1 MLRFVVQK
9 YVNIVHSA
17 AEACDKKEAIVIA
30 TEWKEFLEI
39 DWQHVYDNMSKPAFV
54 FDGRLL
60 IDAEKLRKI
69 GFRVSR
75 CSHLETCRYC

>member
-1 MLRFVVQK
+1 M
-9 YVNIVHSA
+9 
-17 AEACDKKEAIVIA
+17 IA

-69 GFRVSR
+69 GFTVS
-75 CSHLETCRYC
+75 CGVTCRRWSVRFTDIMNVQVKTIGRADLA